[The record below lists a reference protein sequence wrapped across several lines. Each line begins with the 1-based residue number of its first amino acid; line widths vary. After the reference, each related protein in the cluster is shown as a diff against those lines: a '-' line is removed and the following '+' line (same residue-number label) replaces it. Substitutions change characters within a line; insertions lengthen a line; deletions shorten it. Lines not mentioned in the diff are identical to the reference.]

1 MDIKELP
8 LGNLEAV
15 LFFNKKDEAILN
27 VIQKIEEYK
36 YDEKHYTGIDSYNYD
51 ILFFDNQDELINST
65 NEFVKKIIYQ
75 KPTESIIIESKN
87 DDILLSHFFRYD
99 WYNLQTTGFVNI
111 LNFYFSKITDI
122 TLVIGFELSINIVD
136 FDETLKET
144 ILDTSQHPI
153 YVVTKKEGK
162 IKVDKY
168 TSNIIE
174 QEYDWTIMDNYLK
187 NIIS

>member
-153 YVVTKKEGK
+153 YVVTKKEGN

-168 TSNIIE
+168 TPEILE

-187 NIIS
+187 SIIS